1 MANAKPATLVSMVE
15 NKIPRTD
22 DNENKNVQLEEYLTV
37 CHDKFPTCVELRF
50 FKLGSAN
57 AWLFCVVFIAAT
69 NSTLP
74 SQRIKRIDLNHV
86 FQKYLHILCS
96 HQESSSAAVNEME
109 VTSNDLSTPLS
120 RKGFAVSDI
129 LQRMVS
135 IVSHP
140 DSPLPHGLEFND
152 IGHLAVLSRGLA
164 CYLASVL
171 DKNQLTKLANRTTID
186 TNTWLSKIFR
196 YEKGALY
203 FHEEAGDGLIKV
215 GRLTLLTKCPKFQS
229 EGFHALY
236 ARPPVIYISSA
247 APASLGKYL
256 CSQLGLPY
264 SCLSIVPCVA
274 SSSTFDETMDLASLE
289 RSLNED
295 VACGKTPLLLIAYGG
310 TPMCGQNDNTSY
322 LRELCDKYNLWL
334 HLEGNGLALLALEKP
349 PASYEACRKAT
360 SITLRLSDWFNWP
373 GVSYCTLYRSSD
385 SDACNIAGMT
395 NSETLMKLH
404 GLSLWI
410 SMQYLGQDAMA
421 KMVNFGTELAQQL
434 IHRLDLMKD
443 VTRLQQENSVNPVVV
458 FRYKPN
464 SKSNESNHNL
474 STPPDDLSSTVKKDS
489 VEETNSG
496 IVTTVSNLVLDS
508 YNKLLLYHL
517 SQSVRSMHIELI
529 ELSKDGYWLKFDPIK
544 TAIKYKT
551 TQDDVDEFISCLRD
565 EITVMNVTIN
575 SKSEFETAI
584 KSNKRL
590 KLAEVHQV
598 TGLGA
603 VQFVPEYLVH
613 DDIDT
618 VKLTDRKRSALK
630 KVNRLLAE
638 TLEEQDKALFALV
651 TTTDDYP
658 CVAVGMI
665 SQPEKIPNIIDTIIQ
680 KASELDDNSQLLEEM
695 SELIK
700 KSIAATQETL
710 KQEAE
715 DYFWEEGVYRQVP
728 LISTVMNWWSPP
740 TKTAIPGRTLN
751 LSKGTVESTEPTYEL
766 KMQVQQSFDD
776 DNSS

>member
-22 DNENKNVQLEEYLTV
+22 DNENKNVQL
-37 CHDKFPTCVELRF
+37 
-50 FKLGSAN
+50 
-57 AWLFCVVFIAAT
+57 
-69 NSTLP
+69 
-74 SQRIKRIDLNHV
+74 DLNHV

-186 TNTWLSKIFR
+186 TNMWLSKIFR

-295 VACGKTPLLLIAYGG
+295 VACG

-373 GVSYCTLYRSSD
+373 G
-385 SDACNIAGMT
+385 CNIAGMT